1 MRLFSLLYGVVVRN
15 VDRHVPAPLRPFWT
29 SPTGPQTVFFWGPV
43 VKWSVVLAG
52 LGDVLNRQPHLISKK
67 QTLVLALSGVLW
79 SRWSMVIRPRNYNY
93 MACNAVMSAS
103 QVVLLWRSISNDL
116 VKVWQ
121 DFRSPRGV
129 EPNSTVPL
137 SKQDH

>member
-1 MRLFSLLYGVVVRN
+1 MRVFSLLYGVVVRN
-15 VDRHVPAPLRPFWT
+15 LDKRVPALLRPFWT

-43 VKWSVVLAG
+43 VKWCVVLAG
-52 LGDVLNRQPHLISKK
+52 LGDLLNRQPHLISKK

-103 QVVLLWRSISNDL
+103 QTLQLWRSISNDL
-116 VKVWQ
+116 GKVWQ
-121 DFRSPRGV
+121 DLSSARGV
-129 EPNSTVPL
+129 
-137 SKQDH
+137 